1 MYYIRIVKRNY
12 EKKLTFEVYNLKR
25 KKWKMFLKWIWI
37 IVWKKVKQKKS
48 EKEKI
53 FYCFEKWNLVDSCS
67 SKKINKIYYDNIIW
81 FKKFVYWKI
90 NLSSNQFKKIFY

>member
-53 FYCFEKWNLVDSCS
+53 FYYFEKYNLEDNYC
-67 SKKINKIYYDNIIW
+67 SKKNKLNIMMIKL
-81 FKKFVYWKI
+81 FDLK
-90 NLSSNQFKKIFY
+90 NLFIEK